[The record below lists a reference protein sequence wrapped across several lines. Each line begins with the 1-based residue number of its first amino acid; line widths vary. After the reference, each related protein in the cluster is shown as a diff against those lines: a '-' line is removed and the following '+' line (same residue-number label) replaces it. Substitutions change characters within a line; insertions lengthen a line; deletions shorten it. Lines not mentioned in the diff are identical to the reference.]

1 MDPTLLLNFA
11 YVLNLIAMTVKDVLW
26 LRALL
31 LPAQVSFLTWG
42 AFSGQMAPVVWNVVF
57 VAINGVQIVRI
68 LLERRPIELPEELVD
83 LYEKLFTGMKRREF
97 LLFWETGTQGALEDE
112 HIVHEGEEP
121 KQLLCIVSGQ
131 ARVSKQGRPIAS
143 LSRGQFVAE
152 LSFLS
157 HERASADVVAVG
169 ELRYNSWNQDKLR
182 SLEKINPEL
191 YQKLQHI
198 LSRDVTD
205 KIKTTSDR
213 MGELG

>member
-1 MDPTLLLNFA
+1 
-11 YVLNLIAMTVKDVLW
+11 
-26 LRALL
+26 
-31 LPAQVSFLTWG
+31 
-42 AFSGQMAPVVWNVVF
+42 
-57 VAINGVQIVRI
+57 
-68 LLERRPIELPEELVD
+68 
-83 LYEKLFTGMKRREF
+83 
-97 LLFWETGTQGALEDE
+97 
-112 HIVHEGEEP
+112 
-121 KQLLCIVSGQ
+121 
-131 ARVSKQGRPIAS
+131 VSKQGRPIAN